1 MKLSTE
7 REIPPLSL
15 TTSPVTWSM
24 YRVNFLAGDRSLL
37 SVCKGPFELELIV
50 GTEYWPVLIS
60 LPISVELKF
69 VPHL

>member
-7 REIPPLSL
+7 RDPTPKPHYV
-15 TTSPVTWSM
+15 TVTWSM
-24 YRVNFLAGDRSLL
+24 YRVNFLAGDRSSL